1 MEIRHL
7 RIQLEKSNHLNL
19 AEVEIMAPVPAA
31 LQVPQ
36 GGLDFGTVDS
46 MLENGE
52 RIIEEQMRRVT
63 MSTED
68 IDSMMRDIRSQ
79 LANLESQHAEM
90 ASAYNN
96 KPNEADETLG
106 AEGTGESDTT
116 TVVAGNDDQPRQR
129 SDVDL

>member
-1 MEIRHL
+1 
-7 RIQLEKSNHLNL
+7 
-19 AEVEIMAPVPAA
+19 
-31 LQVPQ
+31 
-36 GGLDFGTVDS
+36 
-46 MLENGE
+46 
-52 RIIEEQMRRVT
+52 